1 MTDLETR
8 SGWHFQ
14 KPKGLATLTH
24 LVMPTGFLMEM
35 HSEKDSPT
43 PTAKGRHW
51 LKDSDLRKPMEM
63 HSATDFRSHSDLGLL
78 THLDSVKRSHSAR
91 PMGLAILKPKATG

>member
-43 PTAKGRHW
+43 PKATAK
-51 LKDSDLRKPMEM
+51 
-63 HSATDFRSHSDLGLL
+63 RSHSGLGLL